1 MEFTIELSD
10 SIPDL
15 GAIEQAIHAVDP
27 AALVDIDPDGHTLRV
42 AASVD
47 AARLVSLM
55 NQAGYQVAPQQVV
68 QAPSI
73 CCGSCSG

>member
-1 MEFTIELSD
+1 MEFNIKLSG
-10 SIPDL
+10 SSPDL
-15 GAIEQAIHAVDP
+15 GAIEQAVHAVDP
-27 AALVDIDPDGHTLRV
+27 AAQVDIDPDGHTLRV

-47 AARLVSLM
+47 AAQLVSLM
-55 NQAGYQVAPQQVV
+55 NQAGYQVAPQQVA